1 MSYRR
6 SPLEIYLDIIRN
18 ARMSINQ
25 TNLCT
30 KSNIN
35 YVPFKKHA
43 TFLESKGFI
52 MKIPPP
58 PLTRKRGTNRVV
70 KFHYIITNKGLKV
83 LDQIAQEPLSELFDI
98 MEEIS

>member
-6 SPLEIYLDIIRN
+6 SPFEIYLDLIRN
-18 ARMSINQ
+18 ATRSITQ

-30 KSNIN
+30 KSNMAHYAFIK
-35 YVPFKKHA
+35 YIKI
-43 TFLESKGFI
+43 LEEKGFI
-52 MKIPPP
+52 MKVPPP
-58 PLTRKRGTNRVV
+58 PITKKRGRKRMV

-83 LDQIAQEPLSELFDI
+83 LDQISQEPLSELFDI